1 MQTVPQ
7 LTIRGTAADSVSRIG
22 MKTDIAS
29 IAAHDTLTARERLL
43 RQKLSR
49 TASAEGRAG
58 VQQQDLNGQSMTSE
72 AESPHVE
79 RDESQKLAP
88 PRVWGLAEYGIPA
101 PSQDILPDPAIEVSH
116 IPTKS

>member
-1 MQTVPQ
+1 
-7 LTIRGTAADSVSRIG
+7 

-29 IAAHDTLTARERLL
+29 TAAHNPLTARELLL
-43 RQKLSR
+43 RHKLSR
-49 TASAEGRAG
+49 TASAESRAG
-58 VQQQDLNGQSMTSE
+58 DEQQDSNGQNMTSD

-79 RDESQKLAP
+79 RDEPQNNA
-88 PRVWGLAEYGIPA
+88 RAWGLAEYGIPA

>member
-79 RDESQKLAP
+79 RDEPQNNA
-88 PRVWGLAEYGIPA
+88 LAEYGIPA
-101 PSQDILPDPAIEVSH
+101 PSRDILPDPAIEVSH
-116 IPTKS
+116 IPTK